1 MSDPKTPGD
10 PGAPRPA
17 DAGEAPHAPAA
28 APAVPR
34 LVYVCE
40 GGDCS
45 EKGSIEV
52 FEDLKATLHE
62 RDTAGLNRVRKYPC
76 FGGCEHG
83 INMVLFPDR
92 CFYSKVTTDDLPEI
106 VDHLVGDGPRVERL
120 TGKVPKDVEDITYD
134 LLTTGF

>member
-1 MSDPKTPGD
+1 MS
-10 PGAPRPA
+10 PA
-17 DAGEAPHAPAA
+17 E
-28 APAVPR
+28 PR

-45 EKGSIEV
+45 EKGSIELY
-52 FEDLKATLHE
+52 EDLKATLHE
-62 RDTAGLNRVRKYPC
+62 RDTAGLNRLRKYPC

-92 CFYSKVTTDDLPEI
+92 CFYSKVTPDDLPEI
-106 VDHLVGDGPRVERL
+106 VDHLVGDGPKVDRL

>member
-1 MSDPKTPGD
+1 MSDARTPPPGD
-10 PGAPRPA
+10 PRT
-17 DAGEAPHAPAA
+17 AA
-28 APAVPR
+28 APDAAATPASPR

-45 EKGSIEV
+45 EKGSIEIY
-52 FEDLKATLHE
+52 EDLKATLHE
-62 RDTAGLNRVRKYPC
+62 RDTAGINRLRKYPC

-106 VDHLVGDGPRVERL
+106 VDHLVGDGPKVERL